1 MLRGGNNPKHFSTT
15 NLHKHLQGHS
25 GKYKKFLE
33 TEATKQEE
41 IEANSQA
48 NLQEKL
54 KQITLQDLAERKML
68 FSLAHPHAKEINH
81 HLAGMGIVIDLP
93 PFSVVE
99 DIGFCRLMA
108 NLEPR

>member
-1 MLRGGNNPKHFSTT
+1 MSRRGNNPKHFSTT
-15 NLHKHLQGHS
+15 NLHKHSQGHS

-33 TEATKQEE
+33 TETTKREE

-48 NLQEKL
+48 NVQEKL
-54 KQITLQDLAERKML
+54 NKITLQDLAERKKL
-68 FSLAHPHAKEINH
+68 FSVDHPHAKEINH
-81 HLAGMGIVIDLP
+81 HLAGMGIVIDLQ